1 MNTQNEM
8 TIDICNI
15 VNDSVKLLAL
25 SLSHSVV
32 FPADVLTVVIT
43 VLVGGVVGIVGD
55 GDGDGD
61 VLYSFTATYIC
72 MQLQSHT

>member
-1 MNTQNEM
+1 M

-43 VLVGGVVGIVGD
+43 VLVGGIVGIVGDGD

-72 MQLQSHT
+72 MQLQSHA